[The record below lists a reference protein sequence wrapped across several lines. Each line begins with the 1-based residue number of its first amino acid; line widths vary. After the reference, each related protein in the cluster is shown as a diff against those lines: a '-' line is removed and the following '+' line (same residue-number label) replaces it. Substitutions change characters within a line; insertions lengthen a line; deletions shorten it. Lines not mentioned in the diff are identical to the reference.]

1 MVLSLLLTKRCWHT
15 ALPADG
21 SGCVC
26 GHRAEGTGL
35 GEPWRKAR
43 RGRARPPALWLE
55 GAGRP
60 QHPRRPTEW
69 AVTGLPPTHG
79 PPPASRG
86 RGRRAAAAQGRPV
99 PPCSGWWG
107 TGPTE
112 TNGAQAPGMSGGAP
126 LWRHRWGVPDT
137 WAVGGQPA
145 QRSDE
150 WGIEK
155 PRRCEG
161 THRPRGGWGTGVQT
175 AGPRPPAGP
184 GTQAERD
191 ASGHSGPRGP
201 ARGPRLSRHR
211 GDRSAESPCPDPGS
225 DGRPRGAQGVRLSP
239 GVCRSGEQ
247 ALGGSPRPL
256 ETQGR
261 QGASGPRRGLVLCCG
276 VRCAVTHCTYSQ
288 TVGSVPSIS
297 G

>member
-1 MVLSLLLTKRCWHT
+1 MPPQPSRAGFRTRVPRAVAHGG
-15 ALPADG
+15 AA
-21 SGCVC
+21 GC
-26 GHRAEGTGL
+26 
-35 GEPWRKAR
+35 
-43 RGRARPPALWLE
+43 
-55 GAGRP
+55 RP
-60 QHPRRPTEW
+60 QPGSVACGVGCGTP
-69 AVTGLPPTHG
+69 APPLTGCG
-79 PPPASRG
+79 
-86 RGRRAAAAQGRPV
+86 

-201 ARGPRLSRHR
+201 APWQPQRRVPVPRPRKR
-211 GDRSAESPCPDPGS
+211 Q
-225 DGRPRGAQGVRLSP
+225 GRPRGAQGVGLSP

-261 QGASGPRRGLVLCCG
+261 QGASSPQRGLVLCCG
-276 VRCAVTHCTYSQ
+276 VRCEVTHCTYSQ